1 MIEFAQAIRNQ
12 CWLHPCGWLTCAVSG
27 IRVSG
32 AVGSRRGAPVGAC
45 VLGLVLIIAG
55 LLVLSRLDGTSAYW
69 LLLAGLLPLGAGM
82 GLAMT
87 PAITAITDALPVAQE
102 QVGSAM
108 NDLARELGGA
118 LGIAVLG
125 SVLQSTYR
133 QGW

>member
-1 MIEFAQAIRNQ
+1 
-12 CWLHPCGWLTCAVSG
+12 
-27 IRVSG
+27 
-32 AVGSRRGAPVGAC
+32 
-45 VLGLVLIIAG
+45 VLIIAG